1 MSASR
6 TYFLWKI
13 FNINPRAP
21 KKTRSNMSKR
31 GKNSLRCG
39 GLSTSA
45 IKRHEKHE
53 EERCV
58 KCLPLSP
65 VCFWLHCCSSQ
76 QASETKDKKTMQ
88 RCHADHRVLS
98 LCDYFFYFTNSYH
111 PFPSCHGWRWWWRRR
126 RDLTHINSINSGRET
141 RSNDM
146 EKKWNLQTTDTR
158 QSARSVPGVT
168 VWKWHRLLSVASAF
182 DGTLH

>member
-1 MSASR
+1 MTNERNSYVLSM
-6 TYFLWKI
+6 
-13 FNINPRAP
+13 
-21 KKTRSNMSKR
+21 KKYSTSIHESPEKNTFKHVQT

-45 IKRHEKHE
+45 IKRLEKHE

-65 VCFWLHCCSSQ
+65 VCCWLQ
-76 QASETKDKKTMQ
+76 LAASERNRQKKTMQ
-88 RCHADHRVLS
+88 RCHDDHRVLS
-98 LCDYFFYFTNSYH
+98 LCVIFFTNSYH
-111 PFPSCHGWRWWWRRR
+111 PFPQCRGWRRWWRRR
-126 RDLTHINSINSGRET
+126 GELTHINSINSGRET

-146 EKKWNLQTTDTR
+146 KKWNLQTTDTR

-168 VWKWHRLLSVASAF
+168 VWKLHRLLYVANAC
-182 DGTLH
+182 DGNLH